1 MMWKFPR
8 YIPKL
13 VCHKPDIYT
22 SSFSN
27 SFYFFSQLISKRGIK
42 ISVYSVSIYIKP
54 QTMKRINFKTAL
66 VAVLGI
72 GLLAGCASSAHIEKD
87 DKVNFS
93 KYKTFTWL
101 HGDNGKLED
110 QSDLIE
116 SKIRDAVTKEFE
128 KIGWKETKSKPD
140 VILDYDVL
148 VERSSKEQKEPVYS
162 QPYSRLVYNPYTRR
176 YATIFYP
183 SQFLGYE
190 SYEKIIKEGTITITM
205 IDAKTD
211 KMVWQGWTT
220 GEVNNRNLTNKEIQK
235 AVAGIFKKSDL
246 AKR

>member
-1 MMWKFPR
+1 M
-8 YIPKL
+8 
-13 VCHKPDIYT
+13 
-22 SSFSN
+22 
-27 SFYFFSQLISKRGIK
+27 SK
-42 ISVYSVSIYIKP
+42 
-54 QTMKRINFKTAL
+54 INFKTAI
-66 VAVLGI
+66 VAVLSI

-87 DKVNFS
+87 ETVNFN

-101 HGDNGKLED
+101 HGENGKLEN

-116 SKIRDAVTKEFE
+116 SKIRAAVTKEFE
-128 KIGWKETKSKPD
+128 KIGWRESKNKPD

-162 QPYSRLVYNPYTRR
+162 QPYNRMVYNPYTRR

-190 SYEKIIKEGTITITM
+190 SYEKVIKEGTITVTM

-211 KMVWQGWTT
+211 KTVWQGWTT

-235 AVAGIFKKSDL
+235 AVANIFKKSAL
-246 AKR
+246 AKQ